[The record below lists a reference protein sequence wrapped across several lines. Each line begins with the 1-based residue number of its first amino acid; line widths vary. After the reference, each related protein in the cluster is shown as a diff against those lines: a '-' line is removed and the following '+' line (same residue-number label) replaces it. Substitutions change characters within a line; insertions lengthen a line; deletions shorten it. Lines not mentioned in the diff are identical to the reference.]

1 MFRIIDF
8 LKIKKRYIVGL
19 SLLNL
24 MYATIPVL
32 EISVISKILNDISNP
47 TYFYYF
53 IGLLVAQAIVKQI
66 IQFVDA
72 RMGLLLEKNFAWNY
86 TQFLASIP
94 YSEYEKQDLYQEIY
108 FSKEMVQKLNVFRSS
123 LTSLFIYSVRL
134 IGYTVIISTKIWYLG
149 ILVLVLFV
157 PVICIAIYSGN
168 LEYESQLDSG
178 NFFRRAGYLMS
189 VLMNKESVTE
199 NRIFSFDSFIKNKWR
214 EQQDQAILIEKRI
227 LFFSELYAVAGIIGM
242 MICLLIIFSIMIIFG
257 GNQISFGL
265 YVSLFGAFLV
275 FTDEISYNLSQLIR
289 KLIDSHLFLKK
300 FHIFLSISTNK
311 MEEGEKIGKIKRI
324 EFKQVRFSYG
334 ENAVLKDCSFIL
346 EEGKRYALVGENGSG
361 KTTIVKILLGLLPY
375 EGSILINGKEL
386 SQIPNGSLREE
397 MGVIFQDFNKYEL
410 SIEDNIALG
419 KEESVA
425 DVLEMVGLNHKLA
438 QFEDKEKT
446 MLGKLDNGVQLS
458 LGEWQ
463 KVALARILIR
473 NNSCMI
479 FDEPTASLDA
489 ISEREII
496 ESINKQL
503 SDEVISFWITHRLG
517 SCKESDEILVLKDGR
532 IHENGSFEQLIS
544 KDGYFSKLYKT
555 QRSFYN
561 E

>member
-1 MFRIIDF
+1 MVRIIDF

-66 IQFVDA
+66 IQIVDA
-72 RMGLLLEKNFAWNY
+72 RMGLMLEKNFAWNY

-108 FSKEMVQKLNVFRSS
+108 FSKEMVQKLNMFLYS

-149 ILVLVLFV
+149 ILVLVLFI

-189 VLMNKESVTE
+189 LLMNKEPVTE

-214 EQQDQAILIEKRI
+214 EQLDQAILIEKRI

-257 GNQISFGL
+257 RNQISFGL

-386 SQIPNGSLREE
+386 SHIPNGSLREE
-397 MGVIFQDFNKYEL
+397 IGVIFQDFNKYEL

-419 KEESVA
+419 KEEPVA

-532 IHENGSFEQLIS
+532 IYENGSFEQLIS